1 MWIHLWRC
9 AKQQTWN
16 VIFRI
21 SSAARET
28 FCPTLQLFTESTWEI
43 PNLCC
48 VMLTSFASSTWWV
61 AWLGVGEETW
71 PSPDTERL
79 LLDTGSKET
88 FFEKERRDYKC
99 MQTGGRRKKRRG
111 KRKWRKLIKKTE
123 KKNTENKNGNKW
135 RKINEWAEEEKWKY
149 KEKERT
155 KVKKQEN
162 YENRLK
168 KKIKNLC
175 ERKFVKTKLKIKK
188 VG

>member
-1 MWIHLWRC
+1 
-9 AKQQTWN
+9 
-16 VIFRI
+16 
-21 SSAARET
+21 
-28 FCPTLQLFTESTWEI
+28 
-43 PNLCC
+43 
-48 VMLTSFASSTWWV
+48 
-61 AWLGVGEETW
+61 
-71 PSPDTERL
+71 
-79 LLDTGSKET
+79 
-88 FFEKERRDYKC
+88 

-188 VG
+188 GGVKVEEKWEEEAQKAEKMRIENFKRPPPKKNNRKKMQNIYVANAR